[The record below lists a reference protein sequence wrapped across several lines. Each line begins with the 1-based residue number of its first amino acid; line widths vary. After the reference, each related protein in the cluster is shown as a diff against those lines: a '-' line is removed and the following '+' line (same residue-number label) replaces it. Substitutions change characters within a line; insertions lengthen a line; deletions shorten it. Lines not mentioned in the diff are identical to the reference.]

1 MSHFVDKL
9 IMELDKG
16 IRLST
21 RSIREHKR
29 PYPAQ
34 NISEPTLSKE
44 AITHSAGLMRVNQ
57 AGEIC
62 AQALYRGQSLSAD
75 LSNIRKQMEEAAD
88 EELDHLAWCN
98 NRLQEL
104 GEKPSLFNPLWYGM
118 SFMLGVSAGLVGDK
132 WSLGFVEETEKQV
145 VKHLED
151 HNKKI
156 HPKDTKSKFIIDTMR
171 KEEELHAKEA
181 KKAGAAE
188 LPSEIKNGMSFVSK
202 VMTSV
207 SYYI

>member
-16 IRLST
+16 IRFST

-118 SFMLGVSAGLVGDK
+118 SFI
-132 WSLGFVEETEKQV
+132 V
-145 VKHLED
+145 V
-151 HNKKI
+151 
-156 HPKDTKSKFIIDTMR
+156 F
-171 KEEELHAKEA
+171 
-181 KKAGAAE
+181 
-188 LPSEIKNGMSFVSK
+188 
-202 VMTSV
+202 
-207 SYYI
+207 